1 MDVHKFIVV
10 MLTLSSLMAEQ
21 MDWGDNADLVEK
33 IKYIEDR
40 KNVKL
45 LVVFEGE
52 DIDLECQVFYT
63 SEPVGNIVWKI
74 DATEEETNKKPILSY
89 EYGEVFIQS
98 HLQMS
103 NISRDRDGSTVSCNY
118 AKGQYGGSVRAV
130 LAVFMMQF
138 CQAGGGDVRV
148 VANEAGRDS
157 PGETFVEDRIKDKIR
172 NITGEHKVM
181 TENGEYSVTV
191 PYNSLIGNIKL
202 THLYPQLVKDGLD
215 RIQLC
220 DVATISTNTTTTTN
234 TSSITM
240 PSTTTIMTTSLTTTS
255 TTATMTDGS
264 WGEWEEWQSCSKS
277 CLQEMETPGLRRRRR
292 ICIEPQNGGL
302 PCKSSEEVD
311 TEVCAGKGKG
321 MRVCPLDYSFNE
333 WSDWSGCSHN
343 CGDGVSTRYR
353 LCKKG
358 RYGGLE
364 CPSLEEKEEKACFVQ
379 ACTPQQITGCI
390 MNDWGT
396 WSACTKTCLDIND
409 PIYGSRMRRR
419 QYMESDPNHPQCVE
433 GSEIIQIDR
442 KCAGYGDQVH
452 QCPNDASWSQWSEF
466 TTCSELCGKR
476 GNQRRYRSCIEG
488 NGGGYS
494 CSTLSEPTM
503 EYISCYSG
511 PCPRDCQWSN
521 WGTWEQCERNNGKGN
536 QIRRRNVFVF
546 GKHGGIPC
554 QQSDSFEQRECF
566 VQAPKCRVE
575 EWSEWSPAICPIS
588 AGQHYQTRDRSF
600 ISEDSKFTGYDC
612 SKKEKDDETRL
623 CQGCPAAWHYVIT
636 GDEHHC
642 YRVLRDIPRNWIESR
657 DACRQANGYLAEIT
671 SPAENDAVLK
681 YLRDYEDVDCWIGL
695 NDRETENQFEWSK
708 SKTKLGGFSDW
719 ETIYSRE
726 PNNGVPHWGEEDC
739 VFLYARALSVNRK
752 WNDLNCKDNSEANI
766 PLYALCEYDFEDFA
780 DCVYEDEFFRYC
792 KVGVKPGTTMSEGS
806 VAQTCREVGMEAVCS
821 GNQRCKYS
829 SSDCV
834 VTPLSTKC
842 FAPMYSL
849 SKRICS
855 GRQPRECPALKG
867 VFSHMTG
874 LSGGECGVVGNT
886 WCAKGND
893 FTAQNN
899 SHYFAYCA
907 EEKG

>member
-1 MDVHKFIVV
+1 MDQISGTENAPVTVICQIWKGYEGNAANNYAWKYQELIIYQKQTIQGQDMPTITVSPEWENKIQVV
-10 MLTLSSLMAEQ
+10 ETLSPGAAQIIEIQLTFFLFEISLV
-21 MDWGDNADLVEK
+21 GTYSLDNGHSSSRNAVE
-33 IKYIEDR
+33 
-40 KNVKL
+40 
-45 LVVFEGE
+45 
-52 DIDLECQVFYT
+52 
-63 SEPVGNIVWKI
+63 IV
-74 DATEEETNKKPILSY
+74 L
-89 EYGEVFIQS
+89 
-98 HLQMS
+98 M
-103 NISRDRDGSTVSCNY
+103 
-118 AKGQYGGSVRAV
+118 
-130 LAVFMMQF
+130 
-138 CQAGGGDVRV
+138 
-148 VANEAGRDS
+148 
-157 PGETFVEDRIKDKIR
+157 
-172 NITGEHKVM
+172 
-181 TENGEYSVTV
+181 
-191 PYNSLIGNIKL
+191 
-202 THLYPQLVKDGLD
+202 KDGF
-215 RIQLC
+215 
-220 DVATISTNTTTTTN
+220 
-234 TSSITM
+234 
-240 PSTTTIMTTSLTTTS
+240 
-255 TTATMTDGS
+255 

-321 MRVCPLDYSFNE
+321 MRFCPLDYSFNE
-333 WSDWSGCSHN
+333 WSDWSGCSSHN

-364 CPSLEEKEEKACFVQ
+364 CPSLEEKEEKACFIQ
-379 ACTPQQITGCI
+379 ACKDQQITGCI
-390 MNDWGT
+390 MNEWGT
-396 WSACTKTCLDIND
+396 WSACTKTCLDRSD
-409 PIYGSRMRRR
+409 PTYGSRMRRR
-419 QYMESDPNHPQCVE
+419 HYMESDPNNPQCVE

-442 KCAGYGDQVH
+442 KCAGYGDQV
-452 QCPNDASWSQWSEF
+452 QECPNDASWSQWSEF

-511 PCPRDCQWSN
+511 PCPSDCQWSN
-521 WGTWEQCERNNGKGN
+521 WGTWEQCERNNGKRN
-536 QIRRRNVFVF
+536 QIRRRNVFVL

-566 VQAPKCRVE
+566 VQSPPCRVG
-575 EWSEWSPAICPIS
+575 EWSEWSPATCPKS
-588 AGQHYQTRDRSF
+588 AGQHYQTRERSF

-612 SKKEKDDETRL
+612 SQKEKDVETRM
-623 CQGCPAAWHYVIT
+623 CQGCPAGWHYVIN

-642 YRVLRDIPRNWIESR
+642 YRVLRDIPRNWTEAR

-671 SPAENDAVLK
+671 SQAENDAVLK
-681 YLRDYEDVDCWIGL
+681 YLRHYENVDCWIGL

-708 SKTKLGGFSDW
+708 SKTKLGGFSYW

-780 DCVYEDEFFRYC
+780 VKDCVHEDESFRYC

-849 SKRICS
+849 SQKICN
-855 GRQPRECPALKG
+855 GRQPRECPALEG

-893 FTAQNN
+893 VTVQNTRQ
-899 SHYFAYCA
+899 YFAYCA
-907 EEKG
+907 EKKVTGNEQAKQCCLPYETLSQSWRKVKPGNSGDSKSCHDRSHSFKKQWYRFSDPAGSQMPTAPSTYEGYNNICSHDRAGWMNRAHPEVGDKPVRGRICFASHDFGDDCKWSVEIKVVACQEGDGSTFYLYELPPTPQCSLVYCAQ